1 MSVLFIYP
9 IFFFFFM
16 TENISRFS
24 CCKVIASLLPILL
37 IGRSRKP
44 GSSYIPGNSRQAYSY
59 CIRRTLIRY
68 GGRHLLVWRSPLFL
82 WVKTMGNVM
91 DSNLMHINDLPQP
104 YSTLTR
110 PQRGLISSL
119 YHQSP
124 HYTFSIQ
131 IPF

>member
-1 MSVLFIYP
+1 M
-9 IFFFFFM
+9 
-16 TENISRFS
+16 
-24 CCKVIASLLPILL
+24 IASLVPILL
-37 IGRSRKP
+37 IGRSGKP
-44 GSSYIPGNSRQAYSY
+44 GSSYIPDSSRQACSY
-59 CIRRTLIRY
+59 CIRGTLIRY

-119 YHQSP
+119 YHYSVHTTLFQYKFHSSVLTKQLYSL
-124 HYTFSIQ
+124 HQRINLVLTFPKQ
-131 IPF
+131 F